1 MVATAASKRPSMIVD
16 ELLNLCHYKT
26 DKKLL
31 IVDQVELFG
40 GDDAA
45 QQELRLLL
53 ANVCSAEGQV
63 LLGCQRGGS
72 GRLQVI
78 LCQDERRTEDL
89 RGLGVPVVSVHLA

>member
-1 MVATAASKRPSMIVD
+1 MIVD
-16 ELLNLCHYKT
+16 ELLNFCHYKT

-31 IVDQVELFG
+31 IIDQVELFG

-63 LLGCQRGGS
+63 LLGCQHDGG
-72 GRLQVI
+72 GHLQVI
-78 LCQDERRTEDL
+78 LCQDERWTNDL
-89 RGLGVPVVSVHLA
+89 RGMGVPVESVHLA